1 MNEGH
6 VDLVERMVKRA
17 KDLVAKKNLGP
28 YKMGF
33 HCVPSLAQVK
43 LTIIYMEG
51 LIWSQTE
58 VYFKLFL

>member
-43 LTIIYMEG
+43 LTII
-51 LIWSQTE
+51 
-58 VYFKLFL
+58 